1 STEAGTFN
9 HTGSLQLGSAVGSTS
24 IFPAGMTHIT
34 GATTLW
40 NSLTSTNTAISLGAL
55 TLASAAEVNSDTGA
69 GDITFSGTVNGAY
82 AFTANAGAGS
92 IITSGEIGGSAE
104 PAAISFTS
112 ETIALGGDINGS
124 STILLQPY
132 ADATAININNV
143 DTAYAL
149 STTEIGYLQDGFTG
163 ITIGRSGGSH
173 EVTIGAITFYDPVT
187 IRTGSVGEDV
197 GYIHVDGEIT
207 GAGDA
212 SVTLQHANPSTTTLN
227 ANIVT
232 EGNFIYIDDDVLV
245 GDTVSVTLDTTSGIG
260 NAAGA
265 AITITG
271 TTNSVASEINSLT
284 LNAGTEGT
292 ITFED
297 SVGVTDALATLTIT
311 NSNGTTF
318 SGSVEAATIEITD
331 TEDGETIL
339 FQDDVTITAG
349 LTTTD
354 NAYNMSFI
362 GDTTTIQGP
371 TTFYNTGTLILGDSP
386 SDIIILTG
394 GVNFE
399 DGPSSVSLVGTITA
413 VDSSITFEDITL
425 AGDLALDVGDGDIG
439 LNGTISAANYNIT
452 LTANSITTDAD
463 SVVIANSLTFT
474 TQAGIGSDT
483 ALRTRTPSFT
493 AENTGS
499 GDIWIR
505 NNTTAGQSA
514 ALTIPA
520 GGVTNSGGAIRIE
533 QGNLTFNNEKLSSSD
548 STTGGNLV
556 LTGAVD
562 ASSTVKLH
570 VMGGI
575 TGNTSLGNDVIGV
588 GTCEMLAFNGAI
600 GNYNGQPGTD
610 GYTPIEVNITGN
622 MYVYASRESEPIG
635 VAVDGNVIN
644 EEVLSGYDEYVSEG
658 LMLFNGRIQGGE
670 RMLDFHRARLAK
682 WFKSSS
688 PRTALK
694 SNDPTLFGSDVIRSL
709 LEDEWFAPVTDFL
722 VEGSEYENVYVYE
735 TVSYEDELDGI
746 DNDRTIEDIET
757 FYAYDNAEEVL
768 MPLSEDENMKD
779 AEEYLE
785 ELLQEISTESDIKIY
800 AYSEKTRG
808 KEKDG
813 LLASILNFWARECE
827 KLTSQRWF
835 TKLFKPRTKD
845 DIEKIVD
852 EFIEDY
858 ESVVD
863 DIVESEAV
871 EGFLETSEEVA
882 EELKDKAEDW
892 FDIAIEFL
900 REEDEDF
907 ATYPQTDVLDDSI
920 DDYAAISRD
929 IIDRGTDKTI
939 EVVEDILE
947 TSEEFI
953 EEFLVTSKEV
963 AEDFLETSEE
973 VIEEFLVT
981 SKEASEELLEASEEV
996 IEELLATSKEVA
1008 EDLLEISEEV
1018 VEGLKGKAEDWFDT
1032 TVEFLRE
1039 EDEDFATYPQID
1051 VLDDSIDDYAAISR
1065 DIIDRG

>member
-1 STEAGTFN
+1 GTVAAVNVLLSNSTTITFEERLTNSGTITSGANGQNIIFIDGITSTEAGTFN

-132 ADATAININNV
+132 ADSTTIGIGGTDATGTYNL
-143 DTAYAL
+143 TA
-149 STTEIGYLQDGFTG
+149 TEIGYLQDGFTG
-163 ITIGRSGGSH
+163 ITIGHESG
-173 EVTIGAITFYDPVT
+173 IGAVEIKSVTFKAPVT
-187 IRTGSVGEDV
+187 IRTKTTGG
-197 GYIHVDGEIT
+197 GTIT
-207 GAGDA
+207 VAEAIACTGDA
-212 SVTLQHANPSTTTLN
+212 SFEIIGANATTNLN

-232 EGNFIYIDDDVLV
+232 EGESITINDSVVLGAATITLNTTDD
-245 GDTVSVTLDTTSGIG
+245 GQT
-260 NAAGA
+260 AGA
-265 AITITG
+265 NIEITG
-271 TTNSVASEINSLT
+271 TTNSTGGARNLT
-284 LNAGTEGT
+284 LNAGTAGE
-292 ITFED
+292 ITFGGA
-297 SVGVTDALATLTIT
+297 VGNSAVLDTITIT

-318 SGSVEAATIEITD
+318 SGSVEAATVEITD

-339 FQDDVTITAG
+339 FQDDVTITTG

-354 NAYNMSFI
+354 NAYNISFI
-362 GDTTTIQGP
+362 GDNTTIQGP
-371 TTFYNTGTLILGDSP
+371 TTFLNTGTLTLGDYV
-386 SDIIILTG
+386 DDTITFTG
-394 GVNFE
+394 GMNFE
-399 DGPSSVSLVGTITA
+399 ALDSVILIGTISA
-413 VDSSITFEDITL
+413 QNSDITFENITL
-425 AGDLALDVGDGDIG
+425 SGNLDLDVGTGDIA

-452 LTANSITTDAD
+452 LTANSITTDGD

-947 TSEEFI
+947 TSEE
-953 EEFLVTSKEV
+953 VS
-963 AEDFLETSEE
+963 
-973 VIEEFLVT
+973 
-981 SKEASEELLEASEEV
+981 
-996 IEELLATSKEVA
+996 

-1018 VEGLKGKAEDWFDT
+1018 VEELKDKAEDWLDT

-1039 EDEDFATYPQID
+1039 EDEDFATYPQT
-1051 VLDDSIDDYAAISR
+1051 
-1065 DIIDRG
+1065 